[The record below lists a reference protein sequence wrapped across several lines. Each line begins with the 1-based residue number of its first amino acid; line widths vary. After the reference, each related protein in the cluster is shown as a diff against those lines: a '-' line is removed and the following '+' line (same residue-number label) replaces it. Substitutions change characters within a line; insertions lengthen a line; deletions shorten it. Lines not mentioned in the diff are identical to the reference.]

1 MGLETK
7 KRDYVAPQGGS
18 DIMLDGLRKHVEVPE
33 DVNIIMSVCDEKMI
47 KSGMKNIVWQ
57 HLSYDQE
64 FTQGLKD
71 KYFLRQVDTFVY
83 ISHWQHEKFRYMH
96 HIPLHN
102 SVVIKNAIE
111 PIEFIERPK
120 GEKKKLIYTSAPFR
134 GLDILLDS
142 FALLNRDDIELD
154 VYSSTIMYGSDYAQ
168 YTGNQYDP
176 IFDRARSL
184 KGVNYKGYAS
194 NDEVKKALQS
204 SDIFAYPSIFEETC
218 CLAMV
223 EAGAAGCQMVT
234 TNIGALAETG
244 SEFATLVP
252 IQASREEI
260 VSSYA
265 QALNDAIDNP
275 KSLDTL
281 KLQSD
286 FYNANYSWD
295 NRKKDWEKLFT
306 S

>member
-7 KRDYVAPQGGS
+7 KQDYVAPQGGS
-18 DIMLDGLRKHVEVPE
+18 DIMLDGLRKHVEIPE

-47 KSGMKNIVWQ
+47 KSGMKNVVWQ

-64 FTQGLKD
+64 FTQGLQD

-96 HIPLHN
+96 RIPLHN

-142 FALLNRDDIELD
+142 FELLNRDDIELD
-154 VYSSTIMYGSDYAQ
+154 VYSSTIMYGSDYAE
-168 YTGNQYDP
+168 YTGNQYEH
-176 IFDRARSL
+176 IFNRARSL
-184 KGVNYKGYAS
+184 KGINYKGYAS

-204 SDIFAYPSIFEETC
+204 SDIFAYPSTFEETC

-275 KSLDTL
+275 KSLDSL

-286 FYNANYSWD
+286 FYNTNYSWD
-295 NRKKDWEKLFT
+295 SRKNDWEKLFT